1 MIPTANMS
9 HTMGGM
15 RPAGAGAA
23 TRARPVAGWR
33 PGLIGKLSPEARHEE
48 DGDEDRRA
56 GDDQRSRPAP
66 CRGQEPDRREATE
79 HAGHPGE
86 LEDIEPHGAGRAAL
100 VEQDRREPGNH
111 PEAVAEADEHAP
123 QDEDGKR
130 AGAPQQE
137 HPRDQERG
145 RGGERRPEPAPR
157 EQPRRHIR
165 DHAGEAEAPGEEP
178 ELPVGEAL
186 RAGDLGK
193 ERSECA
199 DTDGVREHHQAQQ
212 RRAGAAHAAIRE

>member
-1 MIPTANMS
+1 MRIGEQATISDRGQPHAAGRSPIP
-9 HTMGGM
+9 
-15 RPAGAGAA
+15 
-23 TRARPVAGWR
+23 ARP
-33 PGLIGKLSPEARHEE
+33 PSTP
-48 DGDEDRRA
+48 
-56 GDDQRSRPAP
+56 
-66 CRGQEPDRREATE
+66 
-79 HAGHPGE
+79 GHPGE
-86 LEDIEPHGAGRAAL
+86 LEDVEPHGAGRAAL

-111 PEAVAEADEHAP
+111 PEAVTEADEHAP

-130 AGAPQQE
+130 AGAPQEE

-145 RGGERRPEPAPR
+145 RGGERRPEPTPR

-165 DHAGEAEAPGEEP
+165 DHAGEAEAPGEKP

-193 ERSECA
+193 ERPECA

-212 RRAGAAHAAIRE
+212 RRAGAAHAAIRARMGGPSTRGRRAACRRWAGA